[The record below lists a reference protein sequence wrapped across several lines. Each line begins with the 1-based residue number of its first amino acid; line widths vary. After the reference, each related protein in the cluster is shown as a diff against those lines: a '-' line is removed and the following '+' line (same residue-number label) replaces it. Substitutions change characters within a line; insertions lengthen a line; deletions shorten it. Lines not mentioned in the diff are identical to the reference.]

1 MTITISLHLFIII
14 IIAIVFI
21 FYLLYKFLMPKLV
34 DKRISIYQNQLL
46 ENHISEIDDLY
57 HKIRGWRHDYHNHIQ
72 IMIAY
77 LELGKTKEM
86 MKYLRDLD
94 KDLSTIDQ
102 VIKTGNIMVDSILN
116 TKISIAEKNNIKVYA
131 DAVVSNKI
139 SISDIDLC
147 VIIGNLLDNAIEA
160 SMTVENE
167 EKRFI
172 RIYIAEKLDQ
182 FYIYVSNS
190 YEGKLKKK
198 DNKYYTTKDERQRGY
213 GLIRIDGIVKKNRGM
228 INRQS
233 ERDIFATEII
243 LPLMEDNLSSQ
254 ITPPLS

>member
-1 MTITISLHLFIII
+1 MIITISLHMLIIMIII
-14 IIAIVFI
+14 ITFI
-21 FYLLYKFLMPKLV
+21 LYLLYKVLMPRLV
-34 DKRISIYQNQLL
+34 DKRIFVYQNELL
-46 ENHISEIDDLY
+46 ENHISEIDELY

-116 TKISIAEKNNIKVYA
+116 TKISIAEKNNIRVDA
-131 DAVVSNKI
+131 DAVVSDKI
-139 SISDIDLC
+139 ATSDIDLC

-160 SMTVENE
+160 CMTVENE

-172 RIYIAEKLDQ
+172 RIYIAEKMDQ

-190 YEGKLKKK
+190 FEGKLMKK
-198 DNKYYTTKDERQRGY
+198 DNRYFTTKGERQRGY
-213 GLIRIDGIVKKNRGM
+213 GLIRIDGIVKKNHGM

-243 LPLMEDNLSSQ
+243 LPVTEDDLSS
-254 ITPPLS
+254 

>member
-1 MTITISLHLFIII
+1 MTITIGLYRLIII
-14 IIAIVFI
+14 IIAII
-21 FYLLYKFLMPKLV
+21 LILYLLYKIFIPHIV
-34 DKRISIYQNQLL
+34 DKRISIYQNELL
-46 ENHISEIDDLY
+46 ENHISEIDELY

-77 LELGKTKEM
+77 LELGKTEEM

-116 TKISIAEKNNIKVYA
+116 TKISIAEKNNIKVDA
-131 DAVVSNKI
+131 DAVVTDRLG
-139 SISDIDLC
+139 ISDIDLC

-160 SMTVENE
+160 AMTVENPE
-167 EKRFI
+167 ERFI
-172 RIYIAEKLDQ
+172 RIYIAEKMDQ

-190 YEGKLKKK
+190 HSGEIKKMG
-198 DNKYYTTKDERQRGY
+198 NRYFTTKDERQRGY
-213 GLIRIDGIVKKNRGM
+213 GLIRIDGIVEKNQGM

-243 LPLMEDNLSSQ
+243 LPLAEDFLSS
-254 ITPPLS
+254 

>member
-1 MTITISLHLFIII
+1 MTITINLHILIIMIII
-14 IIAIVFI
+14 ILFI
-21 FYLLYKFLMPKLV
+21 LYLLYKFLMPRLV
-34 DKRISIYQNQLL
+34 DKRISKYQNQLI

-116 TKISIAEKNNIKVYA
+116 TKISIAEKNNIRVDA
-131 DAVVSNKI
+131 DAVVSDKI

-160 SMTVENE
+160 SMTVEDE
-167 EKRFI
+167 EERFI
-172 RIYIAEKLDQ
+172 RIYIAEKMDQ

-190 YEGKLKKK
+190 YYGKLKKK
-198 DNKYYTTKDERQRGY
+198 GNRYFTTKDERQRGY
-213 GLIRIDGIVKKNRGM
+213 GLIRIDGIVEKNQGM
-228 INRQS
+228 MNRQS

-243 LPLMEDNLSSQ
+243 LPLAEDFLSS
-254 ITPPLS
+254 

>member
-1 MTITISLHLFIII
+1 MTITISLHILIIMIII
-14 IIAIVFI
+14 IIFI
-21 FYLLYKFLMPKLV
+21 LYLLYKFLMPRLV
-34 DKRISIYQNQLL
+34 DKRISTYQNELL

-86 MKYLRDLD
+86 IKYLRDLD

-102 VIKTGNIMVDSILN
+102 VIKAGNIMVDSILN
-116 TKISIAEKNNIKVYA
+116 TKISIAEKNNIRVDA
-131 DAVVSNKI
+131 DAVVSDKI

-160 SMTVENE
+160 SLTVEDE
-167 EKRFI
+167 GRRFI
-172 RIYIAEKLDQ
+172 RIYIAEKMDQ

-190 YEGKLKKK
+190 HSGEIKKMG
-198 DNKYYTTKDERQRGY
+198 NRYFTTKDERQRGY
-213 GLIRIDGIVKKNRGM
+213 GLIRIDGIVKKNQGM

-233 ERDIFATEII
+233 EKDIFATEII
-243 LPLMEDNLSSQ
+243 LPLSL
-254 ITPPLS
+254 

>member
-1 MTITISLHLFIII
+1 MTITINLYTLIII
-14 IIAIVFI
+14 IITII
-21 FYLLYKFLMPKLV
+21 FALYLLYKILIPKIV
-34 DKRISIYQNQLL
+34 DRRISTYQNELL
-46 ENHISEIDDLY
+46 ENHISEIDELY

-77 LELGKTKEM
+77 LELGKTEEM

-116 TKISIAEKNNIKVYA
+116 TKISIAEKNNIKVNA
-131 DAVVSNKI
+131 DAVVSDKVT
-139 SISDIDLC
+139 ISDIDLC

-160 SMTVENE
+160 ALAVENE

-172 RIYIAEKLDQ
+172 RIYIAEKMDQ

-190 YEGKLKKK
+190 HSGEIKKMG
-198 DNKYYTTKDERQRGY
+198 NRYFTTKDERQRGY
-213 GLIRIDGIVKKNRGM
+213 GLIRIDGIVKKNQGM

-243 LPLMEDNLSSQ
+243 LPLAEDFLSS
-254 ITPPLS
+254 

>member
-1 MTITISLHLFIII
+1 MTITISIHMLIII

-21 FYLLYKFLMPKLV
+21 IYLLYKFFMPTLV
-34 DKRISIYQNQLL
+34 DKRISIYQNELL

-116 TKISIAEKNNIKVYA
+116 TKISIAEKNNIRVDA
-131 DAVVSNKI
+131 DAVVSDRI

-160 SMTVENE
+160 CMTVEDE
-167 EKRFI
+167 EERFI
-172 RIYIAEKLDQ
+172 RIYIAEKMDQ

-190 YEGKLKKK
+190 YEGELNKKGSR
-198 DNKYYTTKDERQRGY
+198 YFTTKGERERGY
-213 GLIRIDGIVKKNRGM
+213 GIIRIDGIVEKNQGM

-233 ERDIFATEII
+233 EKDIFATEII

>member
-1 MTITISLHLFIII
+1 MTITINLYTLIII
-14 IIAIVFI
+14 IITII
-21 FYLLYKFLMPKLV
+21 FALYLLYKILIPKIV
-34 DKRISIYQNQLL
+34 DRRISTYQNELL
-46 ENHISEIDDLY
+46 ENHISEIDELY

-77 LELGKTKEM
+77 LELGKTEEM

-116 TKISIAEKNNIKVYA
+116 TKISIAEKNNIKVTA
-131 DAVVSNKI
+131 DAVVSDKVA
-139 SISDIDLC
+139 ISDIDLC

-160 SMTVENE
+160 CMTVEDKE
-167 EKRFI
+167 ERFI
-172 RIYIAEKLDQ
+172 RIYIAEKMDQ

-190 YEGKLKKK
+190 FEGKIKKK
-198 DNKYYTTKDERQRGY
+198 GSKYFTTKDERQRGY
-213 GLIRIDGIVKKNRGM
+213 GIIRIDGIVEKNRGM

-233 ERDIFATEII
+233 EKNIFATEII
-243 LPLMEDNLSSQ
+243 LPLSY
-254 ITPPLS
+254 